1 MKKRQILVELTPLLD
16 VILIMLF
23 VLLVQSKTQ
32 VQAAEVDRD
41 EAESES
47 AVLKVEL
54 ESVKNALEEA
64 KRRERTLGIVDE
76 KSAIVTVSVIESS
89 PRRILIE
96 SDGGTVTYVSLDSG
110 RSDTARERFI
120 GALRSIIEEGGT
132 ESAFLVFQYDRNGI
146 YNSEYELIKDAV
158 LELKPELL
166 RGGIYINYAEID
178 LILDAFPYPGGMMT
192 AAKADTPWR

>member
-32 VQAAEVDRD
+32 VQAAETDRS

-47 AVLKVEL
+47 AVLRAEL
-54 ESVKNALEEA
+54 DGARNALEEA
-64 KRRERTLGIVDE
+64 ERRERTLGIVDE
-76 KSAIVTVSVIESS
+76 RSAIVTVSVLETS

-96 SDGGTVTYVSLDSG
+96 SESGTVTYVSLDSG
-110 RSDTARERFI
+110 RSDSARERFL
-120 GALRSIIEEGGT
+120 GALRGVVEAEGA
-132 ESAFLVFQYDRNGI
+132 ESAFVVFQYDRNGI
-146 YNSEYELIKDAV
+146 YNSEYELIRDCV

-166 RGGIYINYAEID
+166 REGIYINYAEID
-178 LILDAFPYPGGMMT
+178 LLEG
-192 AAKADTPWR
+192 

>member
-32 VQAAEVDRD
+32 VQAAEVDRA

-54 ESVKNALEEA
+54 ESVKNVLEEA

-178 LILDAFPYPGGMMT
+178 LMEG
-192 AAKADTPWR
+192 